1 MPCIKPELSDYFIL
15 GNGGFRIASHSFL
28 CNRRPNMFVA
38 SSTWLCGYKG
48 PAWRNTVPILRQLLA
63 FSLAWLLIFGDLP
76 AQAAM
81 ATTAAPVPKELS
93 RSLRSSKDDYRN
105 FDYELTAFPQQSGA
119 PTIPSISPDN
129 VPAGQTI

>member
-1 MPCIKPELSDYFIL
+1 
-15 GNGGFRIASHSFL
+15 
-28 CNRRPNMFVA
+28 MFVA

-119 PTIPSISPDN
+119 PTIQSISPDN
-129 VPAGQTI
+129 VPAGQTISVSGANFGNTQGTVTVAGVPAHVTYWGNYSLGF